1 VLLARMPAPLKAYR
15 HLLSTLS
22 FNDEANGPRSDMCSV
37 CLAAQPAVAYLFLVR
52 PYMRVR

>member
-22 FNDEANGPRSDMCSV
+22 FNDEAN
-37 CLAAQPAVAYLFLVR
+37 ATLV
-52 PYMRVR
+52 